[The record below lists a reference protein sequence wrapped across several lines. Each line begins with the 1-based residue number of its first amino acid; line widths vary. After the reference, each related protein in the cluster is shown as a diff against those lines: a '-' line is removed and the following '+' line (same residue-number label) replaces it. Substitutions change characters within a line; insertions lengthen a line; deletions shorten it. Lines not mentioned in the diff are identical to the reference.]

1 MTQTRLLKLPGE
13 STAARYGAA
22 PKLIHAHEVLHKEGA
37 STNLSG
43 NPTLLANR
51 DARTEINSF

>member
-43 NPTLLANR
+43 NPTSQELG
-51 DARTEINSF
+51 